1 MRKLLLLLLLTLF
14 SANVALADA
23 TVGDVVITL
32 GADLQKEQKDQ
43 ILGKFNAPNARI
55 ITVTN
60 AEEHKYLDGL
70 LSKSVIGTHAISC
83 AKIEMAASGS
93 GVVVQTNNISWV
105 SKSMYENALATAGV
119 KDAKVMVEAPF
130 SVSGTAA
137 LTGVMKAFET
147 ATGQKLDENRKA
159 AANQELVTTAQI
171 GNQIGDKEKAAELL
185 TRLKAEMSKQT
196 ANLSDSQLQDMI
208 NRVAGD
214 MGLTLTQDEVNS
226 LVSVLRKIQNLN
238 IDWNQVLN
246 QVSSYKD
253 QIQNYL
259 SNNPAAK
266 SFLQEI
272 LSFFQDLINKV
283 LSWLKS

>member
-1 MRKLLLLLLLTLF
+1 MRKLLLALLLVLF
-14 SANVALADA
+14 SANIALADA
-23 TVGDVVITL
+23 AVGEVVVTL

-43 ILGKFNAPNARI
+43 ILGKFNAPNAKI

-70 LSKSVIGTHAISC
+70 VSQSVIGTRAISC
-83 AKIEMAASGS
+83 AKIEMVTAGT

-119 KDAKVMVEAPF
+119 KDAKVQVDAPF

-137 LTGVMKAFET
+137 LTGIMKAFET
-147 ATGQKLDENRKA
+147 ATGTKLDENRKA

-185 TRLKAEMSKQT
+185 TRLKAELSQQT
-196 ANLSDSQLQDMI
+196 ANLSDSQLQDLI

-214 MGLTLTQDEVNS
+214 MGLTLTQDEINS

-238 IDWNQVLN
+238 IDWNQVLT
-246 QVSSYKD
+246 QASTYKD
-253 QIQNYL
+253 KIQNYIQ
-259 SNNPAAK
+259 NNPEAK
-266 SFLQEI
+266 SFLQEFLTFI
-272 LSFFQDLINKV
+272 QDMINKV